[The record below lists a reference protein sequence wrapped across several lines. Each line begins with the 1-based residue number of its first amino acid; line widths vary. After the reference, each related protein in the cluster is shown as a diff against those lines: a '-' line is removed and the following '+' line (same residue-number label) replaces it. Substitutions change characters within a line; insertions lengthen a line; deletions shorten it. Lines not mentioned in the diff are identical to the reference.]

1 MNELKQQFDYI
12 VIDSPPI
19 GLVTDAKLLN
29 KYSNI
34 CLYVLRHGYTLK
46 YFLKMIQ
53 KFYTNNELNSINLI
67 YNGIKKRG
75 VVNYNY
81 NYGYGYGYG
90 YGYSYG
96 YGNTY
101 TDDKKET
108 KSFFKKIVSKFVKH
122 K

>member
-1 MNELKQQFDYI
+1 LYVIPAGTVPPNPTELILNGKLDELMNELKTQFDYI

-34 CLYVLRHGYTLK
+34 CLYVLRHSYTLK

-53 KFYTNNELNSINLI
+53 KFYTNNELNNINLI

-75 VVNYNY
+75 VGNYNY

-90 YGYSYG
+90 YGL
-96 YGNTY
+96 
-101 TDDKKET
+101 
-108 KSFFKKIVSKFVKH
+108 
-122 K
+122 